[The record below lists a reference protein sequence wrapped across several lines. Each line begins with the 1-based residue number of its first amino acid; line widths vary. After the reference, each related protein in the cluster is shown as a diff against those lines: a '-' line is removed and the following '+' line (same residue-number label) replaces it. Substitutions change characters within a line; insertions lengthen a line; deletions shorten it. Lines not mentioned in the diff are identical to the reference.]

1 MSIEVVRKTDITGIK
16 GRPKHSET
24 YEAWFSQVLSLKEG
38 EALKITLSRKSAKS
52 LPSPAAAR
60 FAVDRWNREHPDKR
74 IGKVWRNTRTDAPI
88 LYLFREEKE
97 EGSQRQKPKKA

>member
-1 MSIEVVRKTDITGIK
+1 MSVEVVKKTEIVGIK
-16 GRPKHSET
+16 GRPKYSET

-38 EALKITLSRKSAKS
+38 EALKVTLSKKSAKL
-52 LPSPAAAR
+52 LPSVAAAR

-74 IGKVWRNTRTDAPI
+74 IRKVWRNTRTDAPI

-97 EGSQRQKPKKA
+97 EGSQRQKSKKA